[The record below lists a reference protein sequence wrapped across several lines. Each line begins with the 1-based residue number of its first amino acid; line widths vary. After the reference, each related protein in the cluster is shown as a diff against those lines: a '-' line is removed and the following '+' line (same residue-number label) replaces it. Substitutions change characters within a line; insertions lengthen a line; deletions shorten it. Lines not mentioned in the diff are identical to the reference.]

1 MSADLKTAPVLLYD
15 GECGVCDKSV
25 QMILKHDRRKVMRF
39 AALQSN
45 YGREVVAR
53 HSSLSNVDSLIL
65 VEPADE
71 KREEQVFIRS
81 TAVLRI
87 VAYLGGVWKL
97 LLIGYLI
104 PRPIRDF
111 LYDVVARNRYRIL
124 GAPDA
129 CMLPSPE
136 VRARFLD

>member
-1 MSADLKTAPVLLYD
+1 MSTELKTAPVLLYD

-25 QMILKHDRRKVMRF
+25 QMILNHDRRKVMRF

-53 HSSLSNVDSLIL
+53 HPSLSNVDSLIL
-65 VEPADE
+65 VEPTDE
-71 KREEQVFIRS
+71 TRGEHVFIRS

-87 VAYLGGVWKL
+87 AAYLGGAWKL
-97 LLIGYLI
+97 LLVGYII

-111 LYDVVARNRYRIL
+111 MYDVVARNRYRIL
-124 GAPDA
+124 GASDA
-129 CMLPSPE
+129 CMLPSPD

>member
-1 MSADLKTAPVLLYD
+1 MSADSKTAPVLLYD

-25 QMILKHDRRKVMRF
+25 QVILKHDRRKVMRF
-39 AALQSN
+39 AALQSK
-45 YGREVVAR
+45 YGKEVVAR

-65 VEPADE
+65 IEPADIIGAE
-71 KREEQVFIRS
+71 KIFIRS

-97 LLIGYLI
+97 LLIGYII

-111 LYDVVARNRYRIL
+111 MYDVIARNRYRIL
-124 GAPDA
+124 GAPAA
-129 CMLPSPE
+129 CMLPSPD

>member
-71 KREEQVFIRS
+71 RRGEQIFIRS

-87 VAYLGGVWKL
+87 VAYLGGLWKL

-111 LYDVVARNRYRIL
+111 MYDVVARNRYRIL